1 MWSKIEKTLIWIG
14 GGLITVL
21 FLILG
26 MKNRKIKKTEEE
38 LEEAEREIAIA
49 EEVHEEEEAMAE
61 ISERVEEKAEVR
73 IAEIKAETIEKLSE
87 DVPEADIAKRYND
100 EVRKWNEGE

>member
-1 MWSKIEKTLIWIG
+1 MWEKIKKAIAWIG
-14 GGLITVL
+14 GGLIAVL
-21 FLILG
+21 FFILG
-26 MKNRKIKKTEEE
+26 IKNKRIRKTEEK

-49 EEVHEEEEAMAE
+49 EEVHETEEAMAE
-61 ISERVEEKAEVR
+61 ISERTEEKAEVR
-73 IAEIKAETIEKLSE
+73 IADIKAETIEKLSE

>member
-1 MWSKIEKTLIWIG
+1 MWEKIKKAIAWIG
-14 GGLITVL
+14 GGLIAVL
-21 FLILG
+21 FFILG

-49 EEVHEEEEAMAE
+49 EEIHEEEEAMAE

-73 IAEIKAETIEKLSE
+73 IADIKAETIEMLSE
-87 DVPEADIAKRYND
+87 DVPEEDISKRYND